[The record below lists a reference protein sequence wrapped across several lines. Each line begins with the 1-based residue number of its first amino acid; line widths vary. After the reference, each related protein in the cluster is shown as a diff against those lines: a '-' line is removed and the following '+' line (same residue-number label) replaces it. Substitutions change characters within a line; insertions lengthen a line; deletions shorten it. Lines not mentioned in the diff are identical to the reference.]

1 LPSIARSRTLPA
13 RQDVLWELVSDPYHL
28 PRWWPQLERVEDAT
42 DDAWT
47 KVLRSGR
54 GKVVR
59 ADYSRVEADPPQRI
73 VWRHE
78 VDESPFEA
86 ILSDSLV
93 EIVLE
98 PEGERRTRVRLRTE
112 QKLRGSYRLGGW
124 MMRRATRRQ
133 LDEALDGLERAVGA
147 A

>member
-1 LPSIARSRTLPA
+1 VASIARSRTVA
-13 RQDVLWELVSDPYHL
+13 AGQDVLWELVSDPYHL

-42 DDAWT
+42 EDAWT
-47 KVLRSGR
+47 KVLRSAR

-59 ADYSRVEADPPQRI
+59 ADYSRVEAEPPRRML
-73 VWRHE
+73 WRHE

-86 ILSDSLV
+86 ILSDSLI

-98 PEGERRTRVRLRTE
+98 PDGSDRTRVRMRIE

-133 LDEALDGLERAVGA
+133 LDDALDGLERAVGA